1 MKGQVTDHV
10 TDHVKKL
17 ILAIGGDTKTRDE
30 IMNMLRLKHRGNL
43 RDSYI
48 KPAISEGYVAM
59 LYPDA
64 ASRTDQAYYLTK
76 KGLELLVTL
85 EQS

>member
-1 MKGQVTDHV
+1 
-10 TDHVKKL
+10 
-17 ILAIGGDTKTRDE
+17 
-30 IMNMLRLKHRGNL
+30 MNSLGLKHRGNL

-48 KPAISEGYVAM
+48 KPAVSAGYVAM

-76 KGLELLVTL
+76 KGLELLVKL

>member
-1 MKGQVTDHV
+1 M
-10 TDHVKKL
+10 
-17 ILAIGGDTKTRDE
+17 AIRGDTKTRDE
-30 IMNMLRLKHRGNL
+30 IMNILGLKNRGNL

-48 KPAISEGYVAM
+48 KPAMSAGYVSR